1 MSSDPLLLQLQKV
14 WKEIADKLDTL
25 VQIHERAPTVIAVT
39 GDELIRCLERL
50 GKSTKYYVPTGKKL
64 APGESVTFTIAPPP
78 TEYCIVARALMASSL
93 SFTVSASAEFL
104 VKEKMG
110 EVRKAR
116 ISFPMWFPEWSSR
129 LIDFIFCEPR
139 IESSFTF
146 TNNEPAGGPDAY
158 AGVWQECNVVLRDTY
173 NIVEKAILNRV
184 WRLLSF
190 HGLEVVK
197 VAVAMRVVKI

>member
-25 VQIHERAPTVIAVT
+25 IQMQERAPTVIAVT

-78 TEYCIVARALMASSL
+78 TEYCIVARGLMASSL

-104 VKEKMG
+104 VKEKTG

-116 ISFPMWFPEWSSR
+116 ISFPMWFPEWSNR

-139 IESSFTF
+139 IEYSFKF
-146 TNNEPAGGPDAY
+146 TNNDPVSDAY
-158 AGVWQECNVVLRDTY
+158 VGVWQECNVVPRDTY
-173 NIVEKAILNRV
+173 NIVEKAILNRI
-184 WRLLSF
+184 WKLLAF

-197 VAVAMRVVKI
+197 VAVAMKVVKI